1 MRSFP
6 HVFVPTTA
14 GRVFTE
20 VCAKCELNFNARPPR
35 SRDYGFKLLRRLLS
49 ECIFDVCPLLRARA
63 CPLNREKRIF
73 NSELPALKMI
83 ESRECKISHYMPSGV
98 IKI

>member
-1 MRSFP
+1 MF
-6 HVFVPTTA
+6 A
-14 GRVFTE
+14 
-20 VCAKCELNFNARPPR
+20 
-35 SRDYGFKLLRRLLS
+35 
-49 ECIFDVCPLLRARA
+49 PLLRARA

-73 NSELPALKMI
+73 NSELPALKMV